1 MRDDLFRVSELIL
14 NFLTNGNHLVKLQ
27 QLTRRLLPLD
37 PKDVEQAARS
47 RQRRSEAVLFAKTDG
62 LFFADSLRAW
72 LDLPIQVSVNG
83 ENLNVKKTVERKLN
97 EFHNRI
103 LTICNPDMVPVYDD
117 LTHILD
123 QIIDIL

>member
-72 LDLPIQVSVNG
+72 LDLLFRS
-83 ENLNVKKTVERKLN
+83 L
-97 EFHNRI
+97 
-103 LTICNPDMVPVYDD
+103 
-117 LTHILD
+117 
-123 QIIDIL
+123 

>member
-1 MRDDLFRVSELIL
+1 MV
-14 NFLTNGNHLVKLQ
+14 G
-27 QLTRRLLPLD
+27 P
-37 PKDVEQAARS
+37 
-47 RQRRSEAVLFAKTDG
+47 
-62 LFFADSLRAW
+62 
-72 LDLPIQVSVNG
+72 PIQVSVNG